1 MRRPALAA
9 ADRAGE
15 NVLIFDSHAGMPD
28 GEERAAEIL
37 ASIRSKL
44 AHTAKCGML
53 VSTAASNICG
63 IRMPV
68 REIGRLC
75 RERGILLVVDASQ
88 AAGHTDIDMR
98 RDNID
103 VLCMPG
109 HKGLYGPQGTGMM
122 ILGEGVA
129 LKNSFIEG
137 GSGVDFTVARNAG

>member
-1 MRRPALAA
+1 
-9 ADRAGE
+9 
-15 NVLIFDSHAGMPD
+15 
-28 GEERAAEIL
+28 
-37 ASIRSKL
+37 
-44 AHTAKCGML
+44 
-53 VSTAASNICG
+53 
-63 IRMPV
+63 MPV

-122 ILGEGVA
+122 ILGEGIA

-137 GSGVDFTVARNAG
+137 GSGVDSLSPGMTDEPPERYEAGTLAVPCIAGLLAVIEFVASVGTANIR